1 MLRLLAPPGRPPVGA
16 ALALPVLV
24 ALSACTWT
32 RGGGE
37 ETLPPPPA
45 RSAPEVMPASPP
57 PPPPRDR
64 SEEILAE
71 GAAFLAIGD
80 FAASRSRI
88 QHLLDRWEEED
99 GGNPPAELRAKALWH
114 LGLLHL
120 LPEAPDRDPERALS
134 ILTRLTEEYPATPEG
149 VQAQWI
155 RGLLEELEGVRQQ
168 GAQQEQ
174 RIRELNETV
183 EQLRRI
189 DLNRRPA
196 PPRPDTTGGRPGNDP
211 GNG

>member
-1 MLRLLAPPGRPPVGA
+1 MPRFSSPMGPLVSKA
-16 ALALPVLV
+16 ALVLPIAVL
-24 ALSACTWT
+24 LSGCAWK
-32 RGGGE
+32 RGE
-37 ETLPPPPA
+37 AEPA
-45 RSAPEVMPASPP
+45 PVPTTRSAPVVVEAAPP

-80 FAASRSRI
+80 FSASRSRI
-88 QHLLDRWEEED
+88 QYLLDHWEEND
-99 GGNPPAELRAKALWH
+99 GGDVPAGLRAKALWH

-120 LPEAPDRDPERALS
+120 LPDAPDRDPERALS

-155 RGLLEELEGVRQQ
+155 RGLLQELDGARQQ

-196 PPRPDTTGGRPGNDP
+196 PPRPDTLGRSPESG
-211 GNG
+211 